1 MSDEYFYVSVGVGV
15 LIALLFIISGVT
27 LSSSHQSETWDPEAK
42 AEYPRSNKLL
52 IRQALL
58 GPDAKPDELNV
69 VQVETMCLQ
78 ESIKIPVAILKVG
91 ETRQARLD
99 IEFPDAPVTFTLIQG
114 SGPVHLI
121 GQHLLGALVEEFE
134 DMEEMEEEM
143 LDEEEGEDSQ
153 FKVSIKTTNTMLITC
168 VVVGVG
174 RVVHR
179 ESVLSDLVCVCVLQ
193 DEDEDEAE
201 PKGKKAKMSNNA
213 KGKAPSPKKNAKK

>member
-1 MSDEYFYVSVGVGV
+1 MSDEYFY
-15 LIALLFIISGVT
+15 GVT

-78 ESIKIPVAILKVG
+78 DSIKIPVAILKVG

-143 LDEEEGEDSQ
+143 LDEEEGDDSQ
-153 FKVSIKTTNTMLITC
+153 FKEDENKRKGAGKRKTN
-168 VVVGVG
+168 
-174 RVVHR
+174 
-179 ESVLSDLVCVCVLQ
+179 
-193 DEDEDEAE
+193 EDEDDDEGGE
-201 PKGKKAKMSNNA
+201 PKGKKSKMSNNA
-213 KGKAPSPKKNAKK
+213 KGKATSPKKNAKK

>member
-1 MSDEYFYVSVGVGV
+1 MSDEYFY
-15 LIALLFIISGVT
+15 GVT
-27 LSSSHQSETWDPEAK
+27 LSASHQSETWDPEAK

-69 VQVETMCLQ
+69 VQVETMSLQ
-78 ESIKIPVAILKVG
+78 DSIKIPVAVLKAG
-91 ETRQARLD
+91 ETRHARLD

-134 DMEEMEEEM
+134 DMEEMVEEM
-143 LDEEEGEDSQ
+143 LDEEEEDDMKDDENKRKSSAG
-153 FKVSIKTTNTMLITC
+153 KRKTN
-168 VVVGVG
+168 
-174 RVVHR
+174 
-179 ESVLSDLVCVCVLQ
+179 
-193 DEDEDEAE
+193 EDEDDEEGE

>member
-1 MSDEYFYVSVGVGV
+1 MSDEYFY
-15 LIALLFIISGVT
+15 GVT
-27 LSSSHQSETWDPEAK
+27 LSSSHPVESWDPEAK

-69 VQVETMCLQ
+69 VQVEAMSLQ
-78 ESIKIPVAILKVG
+78 ETIKIPVAVLKAG
-91 ETRQARLD
+91 EQRHARLD
-99 IEFPDAPVTFTLIQG
+99 IEFPDAPVTFTLVQG

-143 LDEEEGEDSQ
+143 LDEEEGDDSQ
-153 FKVSIKTTNTMLITC
+153 FK
-168 VVVGVG
+168 
-174 RVVHR
+174 
-179 ESVLSDLVCVCVLQ
+179 
-193 DEDEDEAE
+193 DEDDEEGE

>member
-1 MSDEYFYVSVGVGV
+1 MSDEYFYG
-15 LIALLFIISGVT
+15 IT
-27 LSSSHQSETWDPEAK
+27 LSSSHKTETWDPEAK

-58 GPDAKPDELNV
+58 GPDAQADELNV

-143 LDEEEGEDSQ
+143 LDEEEGEDAQ
-153 FKVSIKTTNTMLITC
+153 FK
-168 VVVGVG
+168 
-174 RVVHR
+174 
-179 ESVLSDLVCVCVLQ
+179 
-193 DEDEDEAE
+193 DEDDEE
-201 PKGKKAKMSNNA
+201 GEGPKGKKAKMSNNA
-213 KGKAPSPKKNAKK
+213 KGKAPSPKKNAKKWTYRLRPPLRRDQ

>member
-1 MSDEYFYVSVGVGV
+1 MSDEYFY
-15 LIALLFIISGVT
+15 GVT
-27 LSSSHQSETWDPEAK
+27 LSASHQSETWDPEAK

-69 VQVETMCLQ
+69 VQVETMSLQ
-78 ESIKIPVAILKVG
+78 DSIKIPVAVLKAG
-91 ETRQARLD
+91 ETRHARLD

-143 LDEEEGEDSQ
+143 LDEEEGDDSQ
-153 FKVSIKTTNTMLITC
+153 FKDDENKRKSSAGKRKTN
-168 VVVGVG
+168 
-174 RVVHR
+174 
-179 ESVLSDLVCVCVLQ
+179 
-193 DEDEDEAE
+193 EDEDDEEGE

>member
-1 MSDEYFYVSVGVGV
+1 MSDEYFY
-15 LIALLFIISGVT
+15 GVT
-27 LSSSHQSETWDPEAK
+27 LSSSHKSETWDPEAK

-58 GPDAKPDELNV
+58 GPDAEPDELNV

-143 LDEEEGEDSQ
+143 LDEEEGDDSQ
-153 FKVSIKTTNTMLITC
+153 FKEDENKRKAPSGKRKTN
-168 VVVGVG
+168 
-174 RVVHR
+174 
-179 ESVLSDLVCVCVLQ
+179 
-193 DEDEDEAE
+193 EDEDDEE
-201 PKGKKAKMSNNA
+201 GEGPKGKKAKMSNNA

>member
-1 MSDEYFYVSVGVGV
+1 MSDEYFY
-15 LIALLFIISGVT
+15 GVT

-58 GPDAKPDELNV
+58 GPDAKADELNV
-69 VQVETMCLQ
+69 VQVETMSLQ
-78 ESIKIPVAILKVG
+78 ESIKIPVAVLKAG
-91 ETRQARLD
+91 EQRHARLD
-99 IEFPDAPVTFTLIQG
+99 IEFPDAPVTFTLVQG

-143 LDEEEGEDSQ
+143 LDEEEGDDSQ
-153 FKVSIKTTNTMLITC
+153 FKEDEHKRKTSGKRKTN
-168 VVVGVG
+168 
-174 RVVHR
+174 
-179 ESVLSDLVCVCVLQ
+179 
-193 DEDEDEAE
+193 EDEDDEEGE
-201 PKGKKAKMSNNA
+201 PKGKKSKMSNNA

>member
-1 MSDEYFYVSVGVGV
+1 MSDEYFY
-15 LIALLFIISGVT
+15 GVT

-42 AEYPRSNKLL
+42 GDYPRSNKLL

-58 GPDAKPDELNV
+58 GPDAKADELNV
-69 VQVETMCLQ
+69 IQVETMCLQ

-91 ETRQARLD
+91 ETRQVRLH

-143 LDEEEGEDSQ
+143 LDEEEGDDSQ
-153 FKVSIKTTNTMLITC
+153 FKEDENKRKPTPGKRKTN
-168 VVVGVG
+168 
-174 RVVHR
+174 
-179 ESVLSDLVCVCVLQ
+179 
-193 DEDEDEAE
+193 EDEDDEEGE
-201 PKGKKAKMSNNA
+201 PKGKKSKMSNNA
-213 KGKAPSPKKNAKK
+213 KGKAASPKKNAKK